1 MYLQQQTQALALTR
15 PKTPK
20 KEQSGS
26 PGGSNHSR
34 QQSESS
40 LRSPISDIVAVGARS
55 ITKTPNIHTTNN
67 DSGGGGDVNS
77 PHGKIPQSPLPPS
90 EKLNHH
96 TSDNSHNNNGVSQQQ
111 REQQQQQQQ
120 QFAASHTLLN
130 GPEKILPSPSVERK
144 DFDFS
149 KVNGELKIQ
158 IFLFVSLSILFQ
170 ILIEFKKI
178 HF

>member
-1 MYLQQQTQALALTR
+1 MALTR

-40 LRSPISDIVAVGARS
+40 LRSPISDIAVGATRS
-55 ITKTPNIHTTNN
+55 ITKTPNIHTVN
-67 DSGGGGDVNS
+67 DSGSGNDV
-77 PHGKIPQSPLPPS
+77 KIPQSPLPPS

-96 TSDNSHNNNGVSQQQ
+96 TNDNSHNNNGVSQQQ
-111 REQQQQQQQ
+111 RDQQQQQQ
-120 QFAASHTLLN
+120 QFTASHAIN
-130 GPEKILPSPSVERK
+130 GPDKILPSPSVDRK

-149 KVNGELKIQ
+149 KVNGEFFF
-158 IFLFVSLSILFQ
+158 IFHIVH
-170 ILIEFKKI
+170 KR
-178 HF
+178 